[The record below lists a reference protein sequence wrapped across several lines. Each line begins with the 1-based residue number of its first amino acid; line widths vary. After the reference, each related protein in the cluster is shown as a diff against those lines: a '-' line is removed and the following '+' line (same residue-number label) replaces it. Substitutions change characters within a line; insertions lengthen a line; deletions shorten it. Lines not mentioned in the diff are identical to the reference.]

1 MLNIAESYT
10 KNKMHNFWSSLSK
23 IRKSKRN
30 TVSQMDGFTDDLDI
44 LQIFTT
50 KYDSLYNS
58 VGLNSEDVMLL
69 LEDIRYFHIVPD
81 LSPKAIY

>member
-1 MLNIAESYT
+1 MLHRHGRRRYMPEQRACIRRCT
-10 KNKMHNFWSSLSK
+10 KNLVCVGQEDVLAALL

-30 TVSQMDGFTDDLDI
+30 TVSQIDGCTDDLDI

-58 VGLNSEDVMLL
+58 LV
-69 LEDIRYFHIVPD
+69 
-81 LSPKAIY
+81 

>member
-30 TVSQMDGFTDDLDI
+30 TVSQIDGCTDMMI
-44 LQIFTT
+44 
-50 KYDSLYNS
+50 
-58 VGLNSEDVMLL
+58 
-69 LEDIRYFHIVPD
+69 
-81 LSPKAIY
+81 